1 MQREHICIFTEDH
14 CLSLGFQRLDVNLE
28 KKKYFSSDIIFF
40 IPEKEISNSAEVF
53 LVLILLHYFNFFSVT
68 KKLILPQ
75 VTLKNVIA
83 KTGSTEQN

>member
-1 MQREHICIFTEDH
+1 MN
-14 CLSLGFQRLDVNLE
+14 LD
-28 KKKYFSSDIIFF
+28 KKTYFSSDIIFF

-53 LVLILLHYFNFFSVT
+53 LVLILLHYFNFFSVP
-68 KKLILPQ
+68 KNLILPQ

>member
-1 MQREHICIFTEDH
+1 MN
-14 CLSLGFQRLDVNLE
+14 LD
-28 KKKYFSSDIIFF
+28 KKTYFSSDIIFF

-53 LVLILLHYFNFFSVT
+53 LVLILLHYFNFFSVP

>member
-1 MQREHICIFTEDH
+1 MQREHICIFTEVH
-14 CLSLGFQRLDVNLE
+14 CLNLGFQRLDVNLD
-28 KKKYFSSDIIFF
+28 KKIYFSSDIIFF

-68 KKLILPQ
+68 KKLIVPR

>member
-1 MQREHICIFTEDH
+1 MS
-14 CLSLGFQRLDVNLE
+14 LSFQRLDVNLD
-28 KKKYFSSDIIFF
+28 KKKYFFLLTLSSYTLL

-68 KKLILPQ
+68 KKLVVPR